1 MDFET
6 AKKFS
11 ELENRI
17 AKLEKQKKPEKPA
30 EEPKKEDIE
39 K

>member
-11 ELENRI
+11 ELEKRI
-17 AKLEKQKKPEKPA
+17 AKLEKPEKPA
-30 EEPKKEDIE
+30 KDTKKEDSE

>member
-11 ELENRI
+11 ELEKRI
-17 AKLEKQKKPEKPA
+17 ARLEKPEKPTK
-30 EEPKKEDIE
+30 ESKKEDNE

>member
-11 ELENRI
+11 ELEKRI
-17 AKLEKQKKPEKPA
+17 AKLEKPEKPA
-30 EEPKKEDIE
+30 KESKKEDTE

>member
-11 ELENRI
+11 ELERRI
-17 AKLEKQKKPEKPA
+17 AKLEKPEKTA
-30 EEPKKEDIE
+30 KDNKKEDSE

>member
-6 AKKFS
+6 AKRFS
-11 ELENRI
+11 ELEKRI
-17 AKLEKQKKPEKPA
+17 AKLEKPEKPTK
-30 EEPKKEDIE
+30 ETKKEDSE

>member
-11 ELENRI
+11 ELEKRI
-17 AKLEKQKKPEKPA
+17 AKLEKPEKPTK
-30 EEPKKEDIE
+30 ETKKEDSE

>member
-6 AKKFS
+6 AKRFS
-11 ELENRI
+11 ELEKRI
-17 AKLEKQKKPEKPA
+17 AKLEKPEKPA
-30 EEPKKEDIE
+30 KESKKEDTE

>member
-11 ELENRI
+11 ELEKRI
-17 AKLEKQKKPEKPA
+17 AKLEKSEKPSK
-30 EEPKKEDIE
+30 ETKKEDSE

>member
-11 ELENRI
+11 ELEKRI
-17 AKLEKQKKPEKPA
+17 AKLEKQEKPA
-30 EEPKKEDIE
+30 KETKKEDSD

>member
-6 AKKFS
+6 AKRFS
-11 ELENRI
+11 ELEKRI
-17 AKLEKQKKPEKPA
+17 AKLEKPDKPVKES
-30 EEPKKEDIE
+30 KKEDTE